1 MYPGAT
7 VPSFEASVNFAEFN
21 GLTPEQFIDKIQN
34 VYPHA
39 FFQQLQYLTIF
50 STALFE
56 DISNDMNFIRQRVS
70 SLSTKI
76 QDLKNISETN
86 LNFLS
91 NQNSEYFLKNS
102 PTDITFQ
109 EIPSND
115 QTQPGIYTENLEAIL
130 NEPANELNFDSFK
143 GVGRVTDPEEIK
155 KRITNPSILLEQ
167 YVEELAHQFAEM
179 EEAPRQPKEPIM
191 KPQQMHTILTQQES
205 DAMINA
211 YTGIVRKQA
220 RVLVGP
226 PPPGTK
232 DWRQYASTL
241 PVRGSSSSTSEE
253 QEIIPPHERKPRPP
267 KKPRP
272 VHVPKPKPAPKPNI
286 PVGNQN
292 AQQQTSSAHIKT
304 EAFTSQSSTQQSNA
318 NAPQQ
323 PPPSVPANIPPPP
336 PPPPQNLP
344 PPPPPPPAN
353 LPPPPTN
360 LPPPPKTAPPL
371 PKGTGDEGEKKA
383 PAATNN
389 PQDFLALIKAGNFKL
404 KKVEKTEQPA
414 SNAAK
419 PAQSNAGAADIAQL
433 LLMEMQRRR
442 EGIKSSSSDS
452 EEEEESD
459 SDSDW

>member
-7 VPSFEASVNFAEFN
+7 VPSFENIVNFADFK

-56 DISNDMNFIRQRVS
+56 DIMNDMNFIKSRVS
-70 SLSTKI
+70 TLSTKI
-76 QDLKNISETN
+76 QDVKNISDKK
-86 LNFLS
+86 LNYLS
-91 NQNSEYFLKNS
+91 NQDSNYFLKNPPAEIS
-102 PTDITFQ
+102 FQ

-115 QTQPGIYTENLEAIL
+115 QTQPGIFTENLETIL
-130 NEPANELNFDSFK
+130 NEPPNELNFDSFK
-143 GVGRVTDPEEIK
+143 GVGRVNDPEEIK
-155 KRITNPSILLEQ
+155 KRISNPSILLEQ

-179 EEAPRQPKEPIM
+179 EEAPKPPKEPAM
-191 KPQQMHTILTQQES
+191 KPPQMHTILTQQES

-211 YTGIVRKQA
+211 YTGIVRQQA

-232 DWRQYASTL
+232 DWREYASTL
-241 PVRGSSSSTSEE
+241 PVRGSSTSSGE
-253 QEIIPPHERKPRPP
+253 QPEVVPPHERKPRPP

-286 PVGNQN
+286 PVGNQSS
-292 AQQQTSSAHIKT
+292 QQTAGVRVNT
-304 EAFTSQSSTQQSNA
+304 ESFTSSQPAPQKSTPQPQSNVPA
-318 NAPQQ
+318 A
-323 PPPSVPANIPPPP
+323 PPPPANLPPPP
-336 PPPPQNLP
+336 PPPANL

-360 LPPPPKTAPPL
+360 LPPPPKASAPASKPAA
-371 PKGTGDEGEKKA
+371 GQAEKKT
-383 PAATNN
+383 PAASN
-389 PQDFLALIKAGNFKL
+389 PQDFLALIKAGNFSL
-404 KKVEKTEQPA
+404 RKVEKKEEG
-414 SNAAK
+414 AAK
-419 PAQSNAGAADIAQL
+419 PAPSNPGAATDIAQL

-442 EGIKSSSSDS
+442 EGIKSSDSDS
-452 EEEEESD
+452 EEESESD